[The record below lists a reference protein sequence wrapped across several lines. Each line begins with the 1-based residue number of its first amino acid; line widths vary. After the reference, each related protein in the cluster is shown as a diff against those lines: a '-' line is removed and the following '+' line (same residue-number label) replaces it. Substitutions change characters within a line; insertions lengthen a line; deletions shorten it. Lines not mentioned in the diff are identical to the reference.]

1 MKRTIMVGALAALAA
16 CALGQAKLS
25 TVQHSKAGSGLQI
38 AIHGEGLANPRTM
51 TVMGGTSYIVE
62 FNGVLT
68 GRAMRGNVGTNGVK
82 WYEAVQYTA
91 KPPKVRV
98 HIKKTAGSTPTLAKI
113 DGTWTVTFGTRA
125 VVAPKPV
132 ATDGFVEDLRSVA
145 LEPAQPTIKPT
156 VSAPKLP
163 EPFASSVEQ
172 FPTTVPP
179 IEKPTERVIEKP
191 VEKPVVK
198 TAAPAPAKPA
208 RTVFSNDGAT
218 AKPPVQAS
226 RLVSLDFVGTDIVQI
241 LKALSIQASVNI
253 ISSPDVSPGDKPV
266 RLTLSLNDV
275 TVDDALSMITAM
287 SGLRYGRVGSTFVVT
302 PAGTFSEAMRTIL
315 QRSASSYETRVVN
328 LMSGEAKKIKE
339 ATLKALPQDG
349 RNGFYEIVI
358 PGDEDAIVSVPA
370 TGQGTEGAAGNGGDE
385 GQAQPSQ
392 AAPTATKKQRAF
404 YMMLVGD
411 PGRIG
416 AVEVYVRD
424 LDARIASSFSL
435 SRSADMKTVVVPVQS
450 GQTARIKTMIEGLL
464 ANNPRA
470 SDYSFSESQVRE
482 LSEGELSTRVLLM
495 IGPAGEIDTI
505 GNFVRALDKD
515 LCAAAGISYENDFSA
530 LDKHYEVV
538 ELNYLEPIVAE
549 QDLKGRFRGLW
560 VTVAPDPVTPGIKGT
575 DESTR
580 QEGPT
585 ETGDGGQGGQGQAAP
600 ASAQDS
606 KLERAIGREPMKL
619 ILRGTQN
626 QIDEAKKY
634 LAMIDV
640 APRQVALELR
650 VVELTKEDA
659 MKLGLD
665 WSIVT
670 GGRLGTIRV
679 NQGTGLTPGSPG
691 AISGDYTY
699 QGSDTVS
706 FLGELDKKLDNRK
719 LIARPNAL
727 VSDGR
732 STDLFVGDTVRYIK
746 SIQTS
751 QNGITVVTDE
761 IKVGVK
767 FDIKARLGGDGAIA
781 LDLMQNFSLLTGF
794 TPVPGGGQLP
804 QTSDRTT
811 TLFVN
816 MKSGETIA
824 LGGLILEQDRRKV
837 NGIPLLMDIPIIG
850 QLFRRTEDSKVRT
863 EIVFFLTAVEVNAA
877 NRPNAASPR
886 TSLERTPDPVK
897 EYTGGGVRK

>member
-1 MKRTIMVGALAALAA
+1 MVGALAALAA

-38 AIHGEGLANPRTM
+38 VINGEGLANPRTM
-51 TVMGGTSYIVE
+51 TVMGGTSFIVE

-68 GRAMRGNVGTNGVK
+68 GRAKRGNVGSNGVE
-82 WYEAVQYTA
+82 WYEAVQFTA
-91 KPPKVRV
+91 RPPKVRV
-98 HIKKTAGSTPTLAKI
+98 HVKKTAATTPTLAKTK
-113 DGTWTVTFGTRA
+113 GTWKITVGNTA
-125 VVAPKPV
+125 AVAPKPAATGAFV
-132 ATDGFVEDLRSVA
+132 ADRRAMA
-145 LEPAQPTIKPT
+145 LEPAPPSTKPT
-156 VSAPKLP
+156 VAAPKMP
-163 EPFASSVEQ
+163 KPFASNVEQ
-172 FPTTVPP
+172 FPNTVPP
-179 IEKPTERVIEKP
+179 I
-191 VEKPVVK
+191 EKPVVK
-198 TAAPAPAKPA
+198 TAAPAPAKPT
-208 RTVFSNDGAT
+208 RTSFNNENAT
-218 AKPPVQAS
+218 AKPPVQAG
-226 RLVSLDFVGTDIVQI
+226 RLVSLDFVGTHIVQI
-241 LKALSIQASVNI
+241 LKALSLQASVNI

-302 PAGTFSEAMRTIL
+302 PAGSFSEAMRTIL
-315 QRSASSYETRVVN
+315 QRSAASYETRVVN

-358 PGDEDAIVSVPA
+358 PGEEDAIVSAPV
-370 TGQGTEGAAGNGGDE
+370 TGAATEGAGGEE
-385 GQAQPSQ
+385 GQAQPAQ
-392 AAPTATKKQRAF
+392 AAPATAKKQRAF

-411 PGRIG
+411 PGRIS

-424 LDARIASSFSL
+424 LDSRIANSFSL

-464 ANNPRA
+464 VNNPRA

-482 LSEGELSTRVLLM
+482 LSEGELSTKVLLM
-495 IGPAGEIDTI
+495 IGPAGEIETI
-505 GNFVRALDKD
+505 GNFVKALDKD
-515 LCAAAGISYENDFSA
+515 LCAAAGISYESDFGA
-530 LDKHYEVV
+530 LDKQYEVV
-538 ELNYLEPIVAE
+538 ELKYLEPIVAE

-600 ASAQDS
+600 ATTQDS

-619 ILRGTQN
+619 ILRGTRN
-626 QIDEAKKY
+626 QIEEAKQY

-650 VVELTKEDA
+650 VIELTKEDA

-699 QGSDTVS
+699 QGSDTAS

-863 EIVFFLTAVEVNAA
+863 EIVFFLTAVEVNAS

-886 TSLERTPDPVK
+886 TSMERTPDPVK
-897 EYTGGGVRK
+897 EYTGGGGK